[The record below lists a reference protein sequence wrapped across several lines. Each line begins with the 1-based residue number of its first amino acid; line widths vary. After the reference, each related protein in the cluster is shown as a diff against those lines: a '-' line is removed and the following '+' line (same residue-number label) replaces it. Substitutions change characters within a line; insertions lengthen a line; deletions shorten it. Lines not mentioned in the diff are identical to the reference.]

1 MKTEGAG
8 KDIKMDNGNVS
19 GGFTRIEN
27 GREVDYTPITMWG
40 YFGYE
45 LLFSVPFLGLVF
57 LVYFAASAKNQ
68 NVKNFARSYFCVL
81 IVFAVILIFLG
92 AAFGTASGVDYL
104 FNR

>member
-8 KDIKMDNGNVS
+8 KGIKMDNGNVP

-57 LVYFAASAKNQ
+57 
-68 NVKNFARSYFCVL
+68 ARSYFCVL